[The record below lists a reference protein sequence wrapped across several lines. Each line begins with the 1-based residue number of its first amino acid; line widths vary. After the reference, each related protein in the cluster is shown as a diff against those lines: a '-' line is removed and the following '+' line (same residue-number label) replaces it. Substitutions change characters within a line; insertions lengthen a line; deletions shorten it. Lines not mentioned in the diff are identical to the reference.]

1 MYLHFR
7 PRPVSPNF
15 HPIRPRPTPSSRLQ
29 LVPQIRAKV
38 PATETDSGEARRE
51 RTPDSDLSVITNDNN
66 GVWFIEEKIEKQSP
80 PLKREFVDSSGNKTT
95 VNPALTEK
103 PRTWPS
109 NLSFPRQ
116 NDIYDDVKIVEK
128 SINGQIGQGSDQT
141 SRAESTTFSTSRV
154 EMSVSTTPRPQQ
166 LLQLADRKKIEDFE
180 NQSNSA
186 LKDLMLKKAQNLL
199 DTLAHKEKKLAVQSF
214 RPGLGKGG
222 KRKRLR
228 QQPKSLPGGESGD
241 GAYVVYPM
249 AKENVENKD
258 VDEIFN
264 HHPGLKRISAYD
276 FEKAMEKTQD
286 SITKPV
292 AELKVSIETL
302 ANTMNQLS
310 RNVLETSTKPEP
322 DLPSSENDKISQ
334 LQEEIAK
341 LTKTLEMMQLS
352 PREAV
357 LTETMM
363 LSPTEHVSRVLTT
376 ERPPP
381 VSSPNIDFQ
390 ASQSVNSWNTAA
402 GESRDNLRHSKPA
415 ELDIIEV
422 QTQKPTTITQFPLME
437 KKLERVQ
444 SIRGRPQP
452 QSTSTQKTP
461 ADKTETSEHD
471 ISKFFGDSTEA
482 ITRQDD
488 DQATFIRR
496 KMIEN
501 KFQEDTSKSSHDFND
516 IISQDQLSG
525 EDNYRQAGVETTGK
539 GGVLGLF
546 EMMGK
551 INKEATQNFD
561 VVKLPT
567 QTENSIKAIQQQL
580 RFDEMQEKF
589 RIEQIDKIRSEEE
602 ELRKQQMEKLKL
614 FNLFQ
619 EEEKKLHQQQSLNDQ
634 NKFKD
639 DEIQQNKPDKMER
652 LNNNVA
658 TKSFENLQG
667 WDDSASWDKDIKTL
681 RSNAKTGDNGMA
693 YASITIE
700 DVNHQHDRDYHVSNG
715 LVTLKKDDSFDI
727 GDTKSFE
734 YEYEYFEADPDD
746 IQFPVGGTRQ
756 FYESQAK
763 KNVNDNSIENPLD
776 NIDQLSNKELLLNLL
791 QASDNFQNRDFLDRL
806 KTIVTGPGPG
816 PGTNVRAGSG
826 TAPGVTAPPVTVS
839 TVRTDKWAPANS
851 LPGSSRTKLENNVNS
866 LPIWPANSNV
876 MSRDNFEP
884 SGGTF
889 RFPNRRMD
897 DGFGVGEISL
907 VSDVDRRK
915 ITSVGGFQSS
925 PPIPS
930 SASSGSRIS
939 DRLDFTSD
947 NEFVVGTTLTARNT
961 ETKNY
966 GGSESLSKFN
976 SGVRS
981 FGGGESLS
989 SFDSGVGYATPV
1001 PRHSSDLGLR
1011 VPLGTASPL
1020 SLVSGVTSRGSEVFR
1035 LGSGIQIQQPE
1046 AGQGGHSPV
1055 RGEISQNSQN
1065 YILPTYTQ
1073 SRAAEHR
1080 EHGSAENGEI
1090 YADIR
1095 LESGKKNL
1103 LTAPGAA
1110 QDPHSLYIHSGQA
1123 RPEAEVI
1130 VYPMGQLL
1138 SSPSSSSTG
1147 EVMAMSGSA
1156 VDLSATRDQVPAS
1169 SYNSYPQGASMTRTR
1184 SQAPKGLLETIIR
1197 TAKDDLD
1204 FAGNV
1209 LNFITSRSK

>member
-567 QTENSIKAIQQQL
+567 QTDNSIKAIQQQL

-619 EEEKKLHQQQSLNDQ
+619 EEEKKLHQQQRLNDQ
-634 NKFKD
+634 NKFNDD
-639 DEIQQNKPDKMER
+639 DEIRQNKPDNR
-652 LNNNVA
+652 DRFDNNVA
-658 TKSFENLQG
+658 TKSFDNLQG
-667 WDDSASWDKDIKTL
+667 WDDGASWEKTL
-681 RSNAKTGDNGMA
+681 RSNDKTDDNGMA

-700 DVNHQHDRDYHVSNG
+700 DVDHQHDRDYHVSNG

-727 GDTKSFE
+727 GGDKNLE

-756 FYESQAK
+756 FYESQTK
-763 KNVNDNSIENPLD
+763 KTVNDNSIESPLD

-791 QASDNFQNRDFLDRL
+791 QASNNFQNRDFLDRL
-806 KTIVTGPGPG
+806 KTIVTGPGPEG
-816 PGTNVRAGSG
+816 NVRVGSG
-826 TAPGVTAPPVTVS
+826 PGVTAAPVTLS

-866 LPIWPANSNV
+866 LPIWPATNNNNAVS
-876 MSRDNFEP
+876 SRDNFEP
-884 SGGTF
+884 SGGGTF
-889 RFPNRRMD
+889 RFPNRRID

-907 VSDVDRRK
+907 VSDGDRRK

-925 PPIPS
+925 PSIPS
-930 SASSGSRIS
+930 SLSSSSSGSRIS

-947 NEFVVGTTLTARNT
+947 NEFVVGTTLTARKT
-961 ETKNY
+961 ETQNY
-966 GGSESLSKFN
+966 GGSESLSSFN
-976 SGVRS
+976 SGVRT
-981 FGGGESLS
+981 FGGSLS
-989 SFDSGVGYATPV
+989 GFDSGIGYATPV

-1011 VPLGTASPL
+1011 GSASPL
-1020 SLVSGVTSRGSEVFR
+1020 VTSRGSEVFR
-1035 LGSGIQIQQPE
+1035 LGSGIQLQQPGS
-1046 AGQGGHSPV
+1046 GQGPV
-1055 RGEISQNSQN
+1055 RGGEISQNNQN

-1073 SRAAEHR
+1073 SRGAAE
-1080 EHGSAENGEI
+1080 GPGPADNGEI

-1110 QDPHSLYIHSGQA
+1110 QDPHSLYIHSGQP

-1138 SSPSSSSTG
+1138 SSPSSSSNMG

-1156 VDLSATRDQVPAS
+1156 VDLSASAARDQMPAS
-1169 SYNSYPQGASMTRTR
+1169 SYNSFPQGASMTRTR
-1184 SQAPKGLLETIIR
+1184 SPAPKGLLETIIR

>member
-1 MYLHFR
+1 M
-7 PRPVSPNF
+7 PG
-15 HPIRPRPTPSSRLQ
+15 
-29 LVPQIRAKV
+29 
-38 PATETDSGEARRE
+38 TETDSGEQRRE
-51 RTPDSDLSVITNDNN
+51 RTQDSDLSVITNNNN
-66 GVWFIEEKIEKQSP
+66 GLWFIEEKIEEQKS
-80 PLKREFVDSSGNKTT
+80 PLKREFNNSRGNKTT

-128 SINGQIGQGSDQT
+128 SINGQIGQGSDQN

-166 LLQLADRKKIEDFE
+166 LLQIAERKKIEDFE
-180 NQSNSA
+180 NQNNSA
-186 LKDLMLKKAQNLL
+186 LKNLMLRKAQNLL
-199 DTLAHKEKKLAVQSF
+199 DTLAHKENKLAKQSL
-214 RPGLGKGG
+214 RPGMGKGG

-228 QQPKSLPGGESGD
+228 QQPKSLQGGEQGD

-249 AKENVENKD
+249 AKENVQNKD

-292 AELKVSIETL
+292 AELKVSIQTL
-302 ANTMNQLS
+302 ADTMNQLS
-310 RNVLETSTKPEP
+310 RNVLETSPKPEP
-322 DLPSSENDKISQ
+322 ELPSSENDKISQ

-352 PREAV
+352 PRESV
-357 LTETMM
+357 IQDTMM
-363 LSPTEHVSRVLTT
+363 VSPTEHVTRVLTT

-381 VSSPNIDFQ
+381 VSSPRIDFQ
-390 ASQSVNSWNTAA
+390 ASQSAKSWNNAA
-402 GESRDNLRHSKPA
+402 ASNRPEQDNARHSEPA
-415 ELDIIEV
+415 ELEIIEV

-444 SIRGRPQP
+444 STRRRPQT
-452 QSTSTQKTP
+452 TSTETERIEEPTP
-461 ADKTETSEHD
+461 DKTETSDRD
-471 ISKFFGDSTEA
+471 ISKFFGQSTET
-482 ITRQDD
+482 ITRQED
-488 DQATFIRR
+488 DQANFIRR

-516 IISQDQLSG
+516 IISQDHVSG
-525 EDNYRQAGVETTGK
+525 GDNYRQAGAETAGK

-589 RIEQIDKIRSEEE
+589 RIEQIDKLRSEEE
-602 ELRKQQMEKLKL
+602 DLRKQQMEKLKL

-619 EEEKKLHQQQSLNDQ
+619 EEEKKLQQQQQRLNDQ
-634 NKFKD
+634 NKFND
-639 DEIQQNKPDKMER
+639 DEKRQNKPDNR
-652 LNNNVA
+652 GRFDDNVA
-658 TKSFENLQG
+658 TKSFDNLQG
-667 WDDSASWDKDIKTL
+667 WDDGASWDKTL
-681 RSNAKTGDNGMA
+681 RSNDKTDDNGMA
-693 YASITIE
+693 YASITI
-700 DVNHQHDRDYHVSNG
+700 DNVDHQPDRDYHVSNG
-715 LVTLKKDDSFDI
+715 LVTLKKDDSYDL
-727 GDTKSFE
+727 GDTKNLE

-776 NIDQLSNKELLLNLL
+776 NIDQLSNKDLLLNLL
-791 QASDNFQNRDFLDRL
+791 QASNNFQNRDFLDRL

-816 PGTNVRAGSG
+816 PGDNVRAGSG
-826 TAPGVTAPPVTVS
+826 PGVTAAPVTMS

-866 LPIWPANSNV
+866 LPIWPANTNV
-876 MSRDNFEP
+876 VSSDNFEP

-907 VSDVDRRK
+907 VSDGDRRK

-925 PPIPS
+925 APLPS
-930 SASSGSRIS
+930 SSGSRIS

-961 ETKNY
+961 ETRNY
-966 GGSESLSKFN
+966 GGSESLSSFN
-976 SGVRS
+976 SGVQTY
-981 FGGGESLS
+981 GGGDSLS
-989 SFDSGVGYATPV
+989 SFDSGIGYATPV

-1011 VPLGTASPL
+1011 GSQGTASPL
-1020 SLVSGVTSRGSEVFR
+1020 SLGSGVTSRGSEVFR
-1035 LGSGIQIQQPE
+1035 LNSGIQIQQP
-1046 AGQGGHSPV
+1046 QGGHSPV
-1055 RGEISQNSQN
+1055 RGEISQNNQN

-1073 SRAAEHR
+1073 SRAAEH
-1080 EHGSAENGEI
+1080 GPAENGEI

-1138 SSPSSSSTG
+1138 SSPSSSSSSNMG

-1156 VDLSATRDQVPAS
+1156 VDLSASATRDQLPAS
-1169 SYNSYPQGASMTRTR
+1169 SYNSFPQGASMTRTR
-1184 SQAPKGLLETIIR
+1184 SPAPKGLLETIIR
-1197 TAKDDLD
+1197 TAKDDLN

>member
-1 MYLHFR
+1 M
-7 PRPVSPNF
+7 PG
-15 HPIRPRPTPSSRLQ
+15 
-29 LVPQIRAKV
+29 
-38 PATETDSGEARRE
+38 TERDAGEARRE
-51 RTPDSDLSVITNDNN
+51 RTPDTDLSVITNDNN
-66 GVWFIEEKIEKQSP
+66 GVWFIEEKIEEQSP

-128 SINGQIGQGSDQT
+128 SMNGQIGQGSDQQKN
-141 SRAESTTFSTSRV
+141 SQAESTTFSTSRV

-166 LLQLADRKKIEDFE
+166 LLQIAERKKIEDFE
-180 NQSNSA
+180 NQNNSA

-199 DTLAHKEKKLAVQSF
+199 DTLAHKEKKFAQQSF
-214 RPGLGKGG
+214 RPGMGKGG
-222 KRKRLR
+222 KRKRPRQQQKRPR
-228 QQPKSLPGGESGD
+228 QQPKSLSGGEPGD

-249 AKENVENKD
+249 AKENVQNKD

-310 RNVLETSTKPEP
+310 RNVLEQPASPKPEP
-322 DLPSSENDKISQ
+322 DLESSENDKISQ

-352 PREAV
+352 PREPV
-357 LTETMM
+357 VPDTMM
-363 LSPTEHVSRVLTT
+363 VSPTEHVTRVMTT
-376 ERPPP
+376 QRPAP
-381 VSSPNIDFQ
+381 VSSPRMDFQ

-402 GESRDNLRHSKPA
+402 GDSSSKWDKQDNQRHSKPA
-415 ELDIIEV
+415 ELEIIEV
-422 QTQKPTTITQFPLME
+422 QTQKPTTITQFPILE
-437 KKLERVQ
+437 KKLERVEN
-444 SIRGRPQP
+444 IRRRPQP
-452 QSTSTQKTP
+452 TSTE
-461 ADKTETSEHD
+461 KTETSDQD
-471 ISKFFGDSTEA
+471 ISKFFGDSTESVK
-482 ITRQDD
+482 RQDD
-488 DQATFIRR
+488 DEQATFIRR
-496 KMIEN
+496 KIVEN

-525 EDNYRQAGVETTGK
+525 GDNYPQTGAETTGK

-619 EEEKKLHQQQSLNDQ
+619 EEEKKLHEQRRLNDQ
-634 NKFKD
+634 NKFQ
-639 DEIQQNKPDKMER
+639 DEEIRENKPER
-652 LNNNVA
+652 FNNNVA
-658 TKSFENLQG
+658 TKSFDNLQG
-667 WDDSASWDKDIKTL
+667 WDDGASWDKTL
-681 RSNAKTGDNGMA
+681 RSEDKTDDNGMA

-700 DVNHQHDRDYHVSNG
+700 DVDHQHDRDYHVSNG
-715 LVTLKKDDSFDI
+715 LVTLKKDDSFPI
-727 GDTKSFE
+727 GDTKNLE

-756 FYESQAK
+756 FYESQTK
-763 KNVNDNSIENPLD
+763 KNVNDNSIDNPLD

-791 QASDNFQNRDFLDRL
+791 QASNNFQNRDFLDRL
-806 KTIVTGPGPG
+806 KTIVTGPEA
-816 PGTNVRAGSG
+816 NVRVGS
-826 TAPGVTAPPVTVS
+826 PGVTMAPVTVS

-851 LPGSSRTKLENNVNS
+851 LPGSSRTKLENNVNR
-866 LPIWPANSNV
+866 LPIWPANTNV
-876 MSRDNFEP
+876 MSSDNFEP

-897 DGFGVGEISL
+897 DDGFGVGEISL
-907 VSDVDRRK
+907 VSDNDRRK

-930 SASSGSRIS
+930 SSSSGSRIS

-961 ETKNY
+961 ETNNY
-966 GGSESLSKFN
+966 GGSESLSSFN

-981 FGGGESLS
+981 YGGGDSVS
-989 SFDSGVGYATPV
+989 SYDSGIGYATPV
-1001 PRHSSDLGLR
+1001 PRHSSDLGLGGS
-1011 VPLGTASPL
+1011 LGTASPL
-1020 SLVSGVTSRGSEVFR
+1020 SLGSGVTSRGSEVFR
-1035 LGSGIQIQQPE
+1035 LGSGIQIQRPG

-1073 SRAAEHR
+1073 SRAP
-1080 EHGSAENGEI
+1080 EHGGQAENGEI

-1110 QDPHSLYIHSGQA
+1110 ADPHSLYIHSGQA

-1138 SSPSSSSTG
+1138 SSPSSSHTG
-1147 EVMAMSGSA
+1147 ATGDMMAMSGSA
-1156 VDLSATRDQVPAS
+1156 VDLSASATRDQVPAS
-1169 SYNSYPQGASMTRTR
+1169 PYVSQGASMTRTR
-1184 SQAPKGLLETIIR
+1184 SPAPKGLLQTIIR